1 MCVEYS
7 IYIRKK
13 ETDVLCKMINRHF
26 GTKKS
31 TNLLTFLY
39 SKKTKYN
46 NIYIN
51 NQNIQKDI
59 LLKNTTTMKKRIHLT
74 ETGNFHIGETDVDE
88 KCTK

>member
-1 MCVEYS
+1 MGKVDKVVHTLSTYPTIEKSCKLKLYTLY
-7 IYIRKK
+7 YI
-13 ETDVLCKMINRHF
+13 
-26 GTKKS
+26 
-31 TNLLTFLY
+31 
-39 SKKTKYN
+39 KKTKYN

-59 LLKNTTTMKKRIHLT
+59 LLKTTTTMKKGIHLT